1 MNKLRFPLALA
12 LTLLAGTASAHPGH
26 DVVSFAAG
34 FGHPL
39 GGLDH
44 LLAMLAVGL
53 YAARQ
58 SGHARWALPVTF
70 VLAMLGGAALSLSG
84 VALVGVESGIA
95 VSVLA
100 LGLLLAFMVRM
111 PAVVSAPLVG
121 WFALLHGHAHLSE
134 IGASQVLTY
143 VAGFVCATALL
154 HAIGYGIARIAP
166 ATPVG
171 LRLQRLAGGA
181 IAGAGALMLGV

>member
-12 LTLLAGTASAHPGH
+12 LTLLAGSASAHPGH
-26 DVVSFAAG
+26 DAVSFAAG

-53 YAARQ
+53 YASRQ

-84 VALVGVESGIA
+84 VALAGVESGIA
-95 VSVLA
+95 VSVLV
-100 LGLLLAFMVRM
+100 LGLLLAFVVRL
-111 PAVVSAPLVG
+111 PVALSAPLVG
-121 WFALLHGHAHLSE
+121 LFALLHGHAHLSE
-134 IGASQVLTY
+134 IGASQVFTY
-143 VAGFVCATALL
+143 VAGFLCATALL
-154 HAIGYGIARIAP
+154 HGTGFAIARMTP
-166 ATPVG
+166 ATSFG
-171 LRLQRLAGGA
+171 SRLQRLAGGA
-181 IAGAGALMLGV
+181 IAGVGALMLGA